1 MRSFELFLVSYL
13 LNSIWQVPL
22 LFAAGWL
29 AAQALRPAGVA
40 AEHRVWVSA
49 GLLQG
54 LIPACPLLPWSCLHS
69 FTDWLHAS
77 AAQSH
82 ISVTMGPGLVLHS
95 LRVPAGLYAAA
106 AMAYG
111 VAVAY
116 FAARLLWRV
125 WSLAA
130 LRRKTREVSLSG
142 SAAQCWE
149 LCSRRFGVPSASIAM
164 SLRVFGPVTVGLRH
178 KTVLLPASMA
188 SGSPDLP
195 TVIAHEFAH
204 MQRNDFAKNLLYELV
219 LLPVSY
225 HPLCSLTRQWINE
238 SREMVCDQ
246 MAAEVNGQREYAR
259 SLLRL
264 ASLLLQQTP
273 VNAPHAIGL
282 LDANTLE
289 RRLMRLLKE
298 TEKVRTMPRV
308 AMVGICALAGVA
320 ACGSALAFGM
330 RVDAPAAL
338 ADTGASG
345 TAAPAKVNVPG
356 GVMAGNVATRVDP
369 VYPEA
374 AKKAGVQGTVVLDAV
389 IDREGTISDLQVVS
403 GPSELRQSALDA
415 VHQWR
420 YKPYLL
426 NGEPVEVKTTIN
438 ITYSLAK

>member
-1 MRSFELFLVSYL
+1 
-13 LNSIWQVPL
+13 
-22 LFAAGWL
+22 
-29 AAQALRPAGVA
+29 
-40 AEHRVWVSA
+40 
-49 GLLQG
+49 
-54 LIPACPLLPWSCLHS
+54 
-69 FTDWLHAS
+69 
-77 AAQSH
+77 
-82 ISVTMGPGLVLHS
+82 
-95 LRVPAGLYAAA
+95 
-106 AMAYG
+106 
-111 VAVAY
+111 
-116 FAARLLWRV
+116 
-125 WSLAA
+125 
-130 LRRKTREVSLSG
+130 
-142 SAAQCWE
+142 
-149 LCSRRFGVPSASIAM
+149 
-164 SLRVFGPVTVGLRH
+164 
-178 KTVLLPASMA
+178 
-188 SGSPDLP
+188 
-195 TVIAHEFAH
+195 
-204 MQRNDFAKNLLYELV
+204 
-219 LLPVSY
+219 
-225 HPLCSLTRQWINE
+225 
-238 SREMVCDQ
+238 
-246 MAAEVNGQREYAR
+246 
-259 SLLRL
+259 
-264 ASLLLQQTP
+264 
-273 VNAPHAIGL
+273 
-282 LDANTLE
+282 
-289 RRLMRLLKE
+289 MRLLKE